1 MIGFDVSHY
10 RMIEKLGGG
19 GMGVVYKAEDTTLGR
34 FVAVKF
40 LPDDLAQDQKAL
52 ERFRREARAAATLN
66 HPNICTIF
74 EIANHDNRWF
84 IVMECM
90 EGETLKH
97 KISGK
102 PLPLAL
108 AIELGIEISDALDVA
123 HAEGIIHRDI
133 KPANIF
139 VTNRGRAKVLDFGL
153 AKLMRLP
160 GGGMTLADF
169 SAMTVASE
177 QSLSAPGT
185 LLGTIPYMSPEQ
197 IRGEELDP
205 RTDLYSFGTVLYE
218 MVTGARAVRT
228 DSTGSMIDEIL
239 HGVPTPPQRLNPSIP
254 VDAER
259 IIGKSMEK
267 DRQLRYQRA
276 SEVRTDLKR
285 LKRDIDMAEH
295 HRAAPHAASAS
306 HPDIFNK
313 RNTFLAT
320 VALLLITT
328 GLAFW
333 WRSFRTLSEPRTLSL
348 GSVTANPPENP
359 VYAAAISP
367 DGKNLAYAD
376 MTGVFV
382 RLLATG
388 ETHSLPLPENFC
400 FR

>member
-1 MIGFDVSHY
+1 MTGFDVSHY

-40 LPDDLAQDQKAL
+40 LPDDLAQDQNAL

-74 EIANHDNRWF
+74 EIANHNNRWF

-133 KPANIF
+133 KPANVF

-177 QSLSAPGT
+177 QSLSAPGA

-205 RTDLYSFGTVLYE
+205 RTDLYSFGAVFYE

-254 VDAER
+254 VDVDR
-259 IIGKSMEK
+259 IISKSMEK

-276 SEVRTDLKR
+276 SDVRTDLKR
-285 LKRDIDMAEH
+285 LKRDIDVAEH
-295 HRAAPHAASAS
+295 SQAAPHAASAS
-306 HPDIFNK
+306 HPGIFNK
-313 RNTFLAT
+313 RNVILAT
-320 VALLLITT
+320 IALLVVI
-328 GLAFW
+328 GFAFW
-333 WRSFRTLSEPRTLSL
+333 WRSFRALSEPRTLSL

-376 MTGVFV
+376 MTGVFL

-388 ETHSLPLPENFC
+388 ETHALSLPENFC